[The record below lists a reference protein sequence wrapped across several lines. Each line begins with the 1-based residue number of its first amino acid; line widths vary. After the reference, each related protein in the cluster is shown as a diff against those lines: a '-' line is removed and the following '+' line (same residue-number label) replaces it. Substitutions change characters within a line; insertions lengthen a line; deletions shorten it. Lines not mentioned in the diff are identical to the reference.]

1 MLRKGFTLIELLVV
15 LAISGILVALMLP
28 AIQASREAARRT
40 QCTNN
45 VKPIFN
51 SRDLEVVLI
60 SGVTS
65 LALGFGTTFR

>member
-1 MLRKGFTLIELLVV
+1 MPVADESWKQVRLCRERVVHESYIDPFML
-15 LAISGILVALMLP
+15 M
-28 AIQASREAARRT
+28 
-40 QCTNN
+40 
-45 VKPIFN
+45 PIFN